1 MCYVSEAIYPPE
13 FAIKP
18 DLMKAVW
25 FKYMMVDEACKWW
38 RLRQDGAMHCPH
50 APGPHL
56 NTVGCL
62 TAIIAGRSGELWR

>member
-1 MCYVSEAIYPPE
+1 MTIATVMCYVSEAIYPPE

-38 RLRQDGAMHCPH
+38 RLAKTARCTARMR
-50 APGPHL
+50 PHL
-56 NTVGCL
+56 SIVDWTSTNMNNH
-62 TAIIAGRSGELWR
+62 